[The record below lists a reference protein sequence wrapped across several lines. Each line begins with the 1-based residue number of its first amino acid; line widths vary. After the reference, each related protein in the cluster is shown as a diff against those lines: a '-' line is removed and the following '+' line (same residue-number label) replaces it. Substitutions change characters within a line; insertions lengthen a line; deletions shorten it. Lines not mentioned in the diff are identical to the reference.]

1 MASLAGRGAQTFID
15 VGPEQVLA
23 KLVAR
28 NVEGATVIALEEHY
42 VGNA

>member
-1 MASLAGRGAQTFID
+1 MVALAAHGATSFID

-28 NVEGATVIALEEHY
+28 NVEGLEAISLEEQR